1 MIVWK
6 RCAGRNALYSL
17 SAWIK
22 TNLTFIRMSNTISE
36 EHPSMY
42 DQLNQPLDSL
52 PLFVDLD
59 GTLIKTDLLI
69 ESAFFLLKKQPW
81 MLLVMLYWLAFG
93 KARLKEEIAIRSALD
108 FSVLPLQKEFVDYLN
123 SEAKQGRTLYL
134 ATASDR
140 RLAEPVAK
148 RLGIFKQVLA
158 SDGHCNLKGARK
170 LAAILACCNDS
181 AFDYAGNARVDLAIW
196 AKARRVIV
204 VNPDNGVIAAVRKR
218 GYEVQKV
225 FDDRP
230 PKTKTWIRALR
241 IHQWAKNILLGVP
254 ILTAHAFNF
263 SAIAEIA
270 AAFTAFGLVASATY
284 LLNDLLDLV
293 SDRHHPRKCKRPFAA
308 GDIGLASG
316 VLGMIIVFSAGFGLA
331 LQLSNNFL
339 ITLLAYLGLTLVY
352 SFYFKRI
359 MLIDVLLLASLFTIR
374 IVAGAYAIEVALSSW
389 LLGFSMFIFL
399 SLALVKRCTEL
410 MAMQR
415 LSRETMKGRDYRVS
429 DYQMLSAMG
438 VASGY
443 ISILV
448 LALFISSPESV
459 GEYSHP
465 VFLWLLC
472 PLMTYWVSRL
482 WLKTS
487 RGEMHDDPLIF
498 SLKDPSSWIVFINM
512 MIVTLVSI

>member
-1 MIVWK
+1 MSNK
-6 RCAGRNALYSL
+6 TLQEQSSL
-17 SAWIK
+17 S
-22 TNLTFIRMSNTISE
+22 
-36 EHPSMY
+36 
-42 DQLNQPLDSL
+42 DQGRTLRDSV

-81 MLLVMLYWLAFG
+81 MLLAMLYWLVFG
-93 KARLKEEIAIRSALD
+93 KARLKEEIALRSVLD
-108 FSVLPLQKEFVDYLN
+108 FNVLPLQKQFVEFLHN
-123 SEAKQGRTLYL
+123 EAKNGRTLYL

-158 SDGHCNLKGARK
+158 SDGQHNLKGKHK
-170 LAAILACCNDS
+170 LEAILNCCNGS
-181 AFDYAGNARVDLAIW
+181 AFDYAGNERVDFAIW
-196 AKARRVIV
+196 DKARRAIV
-204 VNPDNGVIAAVRKR
+204 VNPDIGVINGARKR
-218 GYEVQKV
+218 GYEVQQV

-230 PKTKTWIRALR
+230 RKAKTWIRALR
-241 IHQWAKNILLGVP
+241 IHQWAKNVLLGVP
-254 ILTAHAFNF
+254 ILTAHAFTF
-263 SAIAEIA
+263 SAIVEIA

-316 VLGMIIVFSAGFGLA
+316 ILGMIITFGAGFSLA
-331 LQLSNNFL
+331 VQLSDHFL
-339 ITLLAYLGLTLVY
+339 FTLLAYLGLTVSY
-352 SFYFKRI
+352 SFYFKRVV
-359 MLIDVLLLASLFTIR
+359 LIDVLLLASLYTIR
-374 IVAGAYAIEVALSSW
+374 IVAGAYAIEVPLSSW

-415 LSRETMKGRDYRVS
+415 LSRETMKGRDYHVS
-429 DYQMLSAMG
+429 DYPMLSAMG
-438 VASGY
+438 VAAGY

-459 GEYSHP
+459 SKYTYP
-465 VFLWLLC
+465 VLLWLLC
-472 PLMTYWVSRL
+472 PLMAYWVSRL

-498 SLKDPSSWIVFINM
+498 SLKDQASWIIFINM
-512 MIVTLVSI
+512 MMVTLVSI

>member
-1 MIVWK
+1 MQEQP
-6 RCAGRNALYSL
+6 SL
-17 SAWIK
+17 FDQISAP
-22 TNLTFIRMSNTISE
+22 R
-36 EHPSMY
+36 
-42 DQLNQPLDSL
+42 DSV

-69 ESAFFLLKKQPW
+69 ESTFFLLKKQPW
-81 MLLVMLYWLAFG
+81 MLLAMLYWLAFG

-108 FSVLPLQKEFVDYLN
+108 FSVLPLQKEFVEFLHN
-123 SEAKQGRTLYL
+123 EAKNGRTLYL

-158 SDGHCNLKGARK
+158 SDGQHNLKGKHK
-170 LAAILACCNDS
+170 LEAILICCNDS
-181 AFDYAGNARVDLAIW
+181 AFDYAGNERVDLAIW
-196 AKARRVIV
+196 AKARRAIV
-204 VNPDNGVIAAVRKR
+204 VNPDIGVIAAVKKQ
-218 GYEVQKV
+218 GYEVQQL

-230 PKTKTWIRALR
+230 PKAKTWIRALR
-241 IHQWAKNILLGVP
+241 IHQWAKNVLLGVP
-254 ILTAHAFNF
+254 ILTAHAFTF
-263 SAIAEIA
+263 PAIAEIA

-293 SDRHHPRKCKRPFAA
+293 ADRHHPRKCKRPFAA

-316 VLGMIIVFSAGFGLA
+316 ILGMIVVFVAGFGLA
-331 LQLSNNFL
+331 VQLSDHFL
-339 ITLLAYLGLTLVY
+339 FTLLAYLGLTISY

-359 MLIDVLLLASLFTIR
+359 VLIDVLLLASLYTIR
-374 IVAGAYAIEVALSSW
+374 IVAGAYAIEVPLSSW

-415 LSRETMKGRDYRVS
+415 LSRETMKGRGYQVS
-429 DYQMLSAMG
+429 DYSMLGAMG
-438 VASGY
+438 VAAGY

-459 GEYSHP
+459 SKYTYP
-465 VFLWLLC
+465 VLLWLLC
-472 PLMTYWVSRL
+472 PLMAYWVSRL

-498 SLKDPSSWIVFINM
+498 SLKDQASWIVFINM
-512 MIVTLVSI
+512 MMVTLVSI